1 MSFKIDDK
9 FKDRLKYLRANSG
22 SPLTQLNLAN
32 MLGITSRQVI
42 AYENGT
48 AKPRKELLLKI
59 ARLLNVSPSWLA
71 CGLDSATT
79 NEYEYFT
86 PTSEVNQIPFYKWS
100 DFDKTLLTF
109 QPFPIINKLTHS
121 CELDAKNSY
130 FALEIVG
137 DAMSLESN
145 LGFPDGSI
153 VTFDAEFD
161 KNSGSFYLLLIN
173 GEYSFKQVFF
183 DTLGTRVS
191 SLNKDYPAITLKN
204 NEYHIL
210 AKAVYVEV
218 RLR

>member
-1 MSFKIDDK
+1 
-9 FKDRLKYLRANSG
+9 
-22 SPLTQLNLAN
+22 
-32 MLGITSRQVI
+32 
-42 AYENGT
+42 
-48 AKPRKELLLKI
+48 
-59 ARLLNVSPSWLA
+59 
-71 CGLDSATT
+71 
-79 NEYEYFT
+79 
-86 PTSEVNQIPFYKWS
+86 
-100 DFDKTLLTF
+100 
-109 QPFPIINKLTHS
+109 
-121 CELDAKNSY
+121 
-130 FALEIVG
+130 
-137 DAMSLESN
+137 MSLESN

-173 GEYSFKQVFF
+173 DEYSFKQVFF